1 MLPSSAIGEQ
11 STGLSYNR
19 DLSIE
24 GHESDFGTKIPE
36 FCNRPI

>member
-1 MLPSSAIGEQ
+1 MLPTSAISEQ